1 MIHFV
6 ARHTMGY
13 AQLSSPESENYNSR
27 QQIAIVRYEMK
38 VRDFRQV
45 KENEELPGVGLRVV
59 IGPEDGAP
67 NFVMR
72 VFEVQPGS
80 STPWHSHDWEHEVF
94 VLAGEG
100 EVASSDGKT
109 PIKANRVVFVA
120 PNEMHQF
127 VNSGFGILRFICV
140 IPRMA

>member
-1 MIHFV
+1 
-6 ARHTMGY
+6 
-13 AQLSSPESENYNSR
+13 
-27 QQIAIVRYEMK
+27 MK

-45 KENEELPGVGLRVV
+45 TEKEELPGVGLRVV
-59 IGPEDGAP
+59 IGPADGAP

-94 VLAGEG
+94 VLAGAG
-100 EVASSDGKT
+100 EAVSSEGKT
-109 PIKANRVVFVA
+109 PIKVNRTVFVA

-127 VNSGFGILRFICV
+127 VNTGFGVLRFICV
-140 IPRMA
+140 IPRMD

>member
-1 MIHFV
+1 
-6 ARHTMGY
+6 
-13 AQLSSPESENYNSR
+13 
-27 QQIAIVRYEMK
+27 MK
-38 VRDFRQV
+38 ISDYRQV
-45 KENEELPGVGLRVV
+45 VEKEELPGVSMRVV
-59 IGPEDGAP
+59 VSAVDGAP

-100 EVASSDGKT
+100 EVIGDEGQT

-127 VNSGFGILRFICV
+127 VNSGFGVLRFICC
-140 IPRMA
+140 IPRMD